1 MSDSIT
7 VPTRRVEVPAP
18 AVWPEIVPLDRALE
32 SIRADSLKRPDLYLE
47 ETEVPDGGE

>member
-1 MSDSIT
+1 MSNTIT
-7 VPTRRVEVPAP
+7 VPTRQVEAPAP
-18 AVWPEIVPLDRALE
+18 AALPEIVPLDRALE